1 MSACVKQEEPSDR
14 IDTHDQTLAER
25 NAMAESITPEDLEEL
40 QSLLISESIQ
50 LEAIV
55 NLLEKKGI
63 LTKKELEDEIEQIQ
77 SSLDT
82 LI

>member
-1 MSACVKQEEPSDR
+1 MP
-14 IDTHDQTLAER
+14 
-25 NAMAESITPEDLEEL
+25 ESITQDDLEEL

-63 LTKKELEDEIEQIQ
+63 LSKKELEEEIQQIQ
-77 SSLDT
+77 NSLDT

>member
-1 MSACVKQEEPSDR
+1 
-14 IDTHDQTLAER
+14 
-25 NAMAESITPEDLEEL
+25 MAESITTEDMEEL
-40 QSLLISESIQ
+40 QSLMISESIQ

-63 LTKKELEDEIEQIQ
+63 LTKQELEEEVQQIQ
-77 SSLDT
+77 GSLDT

>member
-1 MSACVKQEEPSDR
+1 MPEP
-14 IDTHDQTLAER
+14 
-25 NAMAESITPEDLEEL
+25 ITEEDLEEL

-63 LTKKELEDEIEQIQ
+63 LSKKELEEEIKQIQ

>member
-1 MSACVKQEEPSDR
+1 MPDFTNE
-14 IDTHDQTLAER
+14 
-25 NAMAESITPEDLEEL
+25 EDLAEL
-40 QSLLISESIQ
+40 QSLMISESIQ

-63 LTKKELEDEIEQIQ
+63 LTKKELEDEIQQIQ
-77 SSLDT
+77 NSLDS

>member
-1 MSACVKQEEPSDR
+1 M
-14 IDTHDQTLAER
+14 T
-25 NAMAESITPEDLEEL
+25 ESITTEDMEEL
-40 QSLLISESIQ
+40 QSLMISESIQ

-63 LTKKELEDEIEQIQ
+63 LTKQELEEEIEQIQ
-77 SSLDT
+77 GSLDT

>member
-1 MSACVKQEEPSDR
+1 M
-14 IDTHDQTLAER
+14 T
-25 NAMAESITPEDLEEL
+25 ESITTEDMEEL
-40 QSLLISESIQ
+40 QSLMISESIQ

-63 LTKKELEDEIEQIQ
+63 LTKQELEEEIQQIQ
-77 SSLDT
+77 GSLDT

>member
-1 MSACVKQEEPSDR
+1 
-14 IDTHDQTLAER
+14 
-25 NAMAESITPEDLEEL
+25 MADIINEEDLAEL

-55 NLLEKKGI
+55 SLLEKKGI
-63 LTKKELEDEIEQIQ
+63 LSKKELEDEIQQIQ
-77 SSLDT
+77 NSLDS